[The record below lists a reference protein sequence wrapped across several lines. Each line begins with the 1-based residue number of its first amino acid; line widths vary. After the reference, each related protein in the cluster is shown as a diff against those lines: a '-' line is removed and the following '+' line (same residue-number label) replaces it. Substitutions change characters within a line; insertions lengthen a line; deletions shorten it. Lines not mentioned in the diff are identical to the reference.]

1 MKNEN
6 GYERNRKEE
15 TDQEEIRISQKEQEA
30 DSTEEEGKVQK
41 RDNTAKRK
49 GNRRSMNKGA
59 KFCLHL
65 FQHICL
71 ITAAVTASIVLL
83 GSFVMVETKDG
94 AQIYSLA
101 SEEST
106 VFTESN
112 LFNQLLGKSVSD
124 VICYGAIRGQMET
137 TGKFDP
143 KKEVDVTAFANRYEG
158 IQSEYITA
166 RYYLE
171 DLIKW
176 SQNGFAKEDIYMTG
190 EEADDFLSRSR
201 TVTMVNL
208 EEGNYSGGTV
218 SYLNSD
224 VESFTRVVDVSGNI
238 QDTDGAIRDD
248 VDATVLNNRYHTV
261 EGKNIENYVSSWD
274 EYYELC
280 GNIQKA
286 ASDLNT
292 NYNEYLNYN
301 DYYDKNN
308 TNVVYYIRRTIG
320 DKVQV
325 FSNYPV
331 NATGMDRLEDQLKKS
346 CGKYIIYDPQN
357 MEYDTNTLIE
367 EATLRYIL
375 NGYEYSYPENTQ
387 VLIGVNT
394 DFPAA
399 DAFYQAGTG
408 FSNYAPYFWQYLIA
422 AIFCSVIYLFLL
434 IFLTMQEGRARRKDT
449 GELVI
454 RLHQEDRIPT
464 EIMLAF
470 AVVLIVGFIWTAD
483 LLIGSSRFFDLMY
496 HNNLPVIAGIS
507 AFIAS
512 IAFSF
517 FYYSFVRR
525 WKAHTLWQNSLL
537 KRLFDFIKR
546 WILYTYDNVTVVLR
560 VWIPY
565 VIFVMLNLGLL
576 LIFDGKAAGII
587 LVLIIDLLVGAL
599 LYHSAL
605 SRQLILEGIKRIK
618 DEDIEH
624 KIDESKLHG
633 DNLILAQAVNGIGDG
648 IRSAVATSMKDE
660 RLKADLIT
668 NVSHDIKTPLTSIIN
683 YVDLIKRE
691 NIDNKKVREYIDVLD
706 VKSQRLKQLTD
717 DLVEASKISSGNI
730 ALQWDKINL
739 VELLNQTIGEF
750 SEKFEEKALTPVFQ
764 AANSS
769 IFIEADSR
777 RIWRVIENLFN
788 NIFKYAL
795 QGTRVYINLEEVEN
809 ESGIHQVA
817 LSIKNISANPLKVN
831 PEELTER
838 FIRGDES
845 RTTEGSG
852 LGLSIA
858 KNLTEAQK
866 GKFEIAMDGDLFKVI
881 LTFPL
886 LEVN

>member
-1 MKNEN
+1 MDHEN
-6 GYERNRKEE
+6 RYELKRKEE
-15 TDQEEIRISQKEQEA
+15 DGKEELRMNQGEQEA
-30 DSTEEEGKVQK
+30 DSTGGGGKKEKQAH
-41 RDNTAKRK
+41 TAKRK
-49 GNRRSMNKGA
+49 VNRRGMNKGA

-94 AQIYSLA
+94 AQIYNLA

-248 VDATVLNNRYHTV
+248 VNATVLNNRYHTV

-280 GNIQKA
+280 GNVEKA

-308 TNVVYYIRRTIG
+308 TNIVYYIRRTIG

-422 AIFCSVIYLFLL
+422 AIFCSAIYLFLL

-454 RLHQEDRIPT
+454 RLHQEDRAPT

-470 AVVLIVGFIWTAD
+470 AVVLIVGFIWIAD

-537 KRLFDFIKR
+537 KRLFDFIKK

-565 VIFVMLNLGLL
+565 VIFVMLNLGLI

-624 KIDESKLHG
+624 KIDETKLHG
-633 DNLILAQAVNGIGDG
+633 DNLVLAQAVNGIGDG